1 MQSIASWKAD
11 KGELAHCCVMYTGE
25 GAGGRRG
32 EQRQVCATYIRTYE
46 CIAQQQVCATYIRT
60 YECIAQQQVC
70 ASYIRTYECI
80 AQQQVCA
87 SYIRTYECTY
97 VCTYIA
103 GPFLIPPPPHKM
115 PALWVSLPGSE
126 GGKTMLCQRVER
138 DAGTSAFRTEP

>member
-1 MQSIASWKAD
+1 MCLGMQSIASWKAD

-32 EQRQVCATYIRTYE
+32 EQ
-46 CIAQQQVCATYIRT
+46 QQVCATYICT